1 MRLPGGGPVPATAAA
16 AAAAM
21 AAGDRLAARLRSWEL
36 WPPLSLFPDHLRLC
50 SLRRRWCGGSARS
63 SSSEPVPVPSVP
75 ISFDEDVA
83 LLITGGG
90 GCC

>member
-1 MRLPGGGPVPATAAA
+1 
-16 AAAAM
+16 M
-21 AAGDRLAARLRSWEL
+21 AAGERLAARLRSWEL
-36 WPPLSLFPDHLRLC
+36 CPWPPLSLFPDHFRLC

-75 ISFDEDVA
+75 TSFDEEVA

-90 GCC
+90 GCCC